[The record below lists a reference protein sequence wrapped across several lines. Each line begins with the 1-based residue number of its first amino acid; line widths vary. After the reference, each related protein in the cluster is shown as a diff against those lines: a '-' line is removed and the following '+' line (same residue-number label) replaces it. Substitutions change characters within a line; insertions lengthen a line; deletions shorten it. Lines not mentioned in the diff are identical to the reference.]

1 MVVLQEDIETAIQI
15 NSISFVFAWSDVTP
29 SHVIDFTIRMA
40 NVESDQLTNTFSENY
55 APGTLVEVYYTDSL
69 YLEGGVGTELTLEL
83 DTPFFYNGQDNL
95 LVDISYPDG
104 ECWTRV
110 YNWEAG
116 TARCLRYLFMPG
128 GSGSS
133 TGYLFEWVPY
143 MVFEGTANLDQS
155 TFGAIKLILGGIDH

>member
-1 MVVLQEDIETAIQI
+1 MQEEISTAFTIS
-15 NSISFVFAWSDVTP
+15 SITFVFAWPDVIP
-29 SHVIDFTIRMA
+29 SYVEEFTMSMA
-40 NVESDQLTNTFSENY
+40 LVESDQLTDTFSENY

-69 YLEGGVGTELTLEL
+69 YLEGGVGTEFILEL

-95 LVDISYPDG
+95 LIDFYYPDG
-104 ECWTRV
+104 ECWTKV

-133 TGYLFEWVPY
+133 TGYLYECVPY
-143 MVFEGTANLDQS
+143 MVFEGTANLGQS
-155 TFGAIKLILGGIDH
+155 TFGAIKAILGGIGH